1 MTTPSYSRTE
11 CFVCAAA
18 SQLSS
23 ALRSSNWVRP
33 QRGEDMTPKPSN
45 LQAILAAV
53 LVVAAFITI
62 NAWTAVAKNE
72 NGWKALSAPGTIHRS
87 GLANLY

>member
-1 MTTPSYSRTE
+1 
-11 CFVCAAA
+11 
-18 SQLSS
+18 
-23 ALRSSNWVRP
+23 
-33 QRGEDMTPKPSN
+33 MTPKPSN